1 MKKVT
6 VKVETPEEFLKRGRN
21 IARRA
26 DRGEPLAEEM
36 TISFEDTTDMLALL
50 TPKRIEVFR
59 EVKVKPGLLTDISLR
74 LKRDRSAVKRD
85 VDALARA
92 GLVVVSIKKLP
103 GHGLM
108 KEVRASARRI
118 KVLAEVA

>member
-6 VKVETPEEFLKRGRN
+6 VKVEAPEEFFGRGKDT
-21 IARRA
+21 ARRA

-36 TISFEDTTDMLALL
+36 ILSFEDTADMLALL
-50 TPKRIEVFR
+50 TPKRVEVFR
-59 EVKVKPGLLTDISLR
+59 EVKVRPGSLTDISLR

-85 VDALARA
+85 VDALERA
-92 GLVVVSIKKLP
+92 GLVVVSVKKLP

-118 KVLAEVA
+118 KVQAEVA

>member
-1 MKKVT
+1 MKKIT
-6 VKVETPEEFLKRGRN
+6 VKVEATQDFFRRGKD
-21 IARRA
+21 IARRT

-36 TISFEDTTDMLALL
+36 TLSFEDTADMLALL

-59 EVKVKPGLLTDISLR
+59 EVKVKPGSLTDISLR

-92 GLVVVSIKKLP
+92 GLVVVSVKKLP

-118 KVLAEVA
+118 RVQAEVA